1 MAPRRGRRAWAGETE
16 TRSDGSVEAS
26 SGFVASG
33 YRDAFTNRGS
43 QNPSPPSAVP
53 RAMASFSREFAV
65 IDTRLEYLELT
76 RAGAMEVF
84 AVDPAELASVHGVP
98 VPEHGAFVG
107 RVLPPESLEGEDA
120 AVLDVQTGAKTRVFR
135 RDAGQATV
143 VPAPRVAPGAL
154 RAHESSLVLLNDDW
168 FVLGLRF
175 EVDAEVRRA
184 FNLHGFASLGRGH
197 LRCFVVP
204 EDEDVGARVLVTV
217 GRHALEPAIA
227 GLDVFDAAEPPA
239 LDLLRAFVEGPTAA
253 PSPSTRER
261 GAERL
266 EPETETETETETDGD
281 KNARVRNAAGLF
293 PHQARTV
300 RWMASVEC
308 GAEGDDDCG
317 ASLRESEP
325 VRFGGRSLFP
335 SGRETK
341 RREEEEDADAAAAAA
356 AAAKGDR
363 RAGRFGAARAVEAA
377 LTSALRE
384 RCLSRERRDLRG
396 DLRDLRGRLQ
406 RPHRARDRLAFP
418 VRVIPRRRSRAAVWS
433 RTRRAPERRSSPPRS
448 SSAPRVESGL
458 TGLGR
463 TPFPERGV
471 SHTRPT
477 LVKA

>member
-16 TRSDGSVEAS
+16 TRSDGSVEGS

-33 YRDAFTNRGS
+33 YRDAFTNRDS
-43 QNPSPPSAVP
+43 QIPSPPSAVP

-356 AAAKGDR
+356 AAAGR
-363 RAGRFGAARAVEAA
+363 PPRWALRAAARGRGGSDVGFAC
-377 LTSALRE
+377 E
-384 RCLSRERRDLRG
+384 RCLSRERRDLR
-396 DLRDLRGRLQ
+396 DLRDLIARGT
-406 RPHRARDRLAFP
+406 DS
-418 VRVIPRRRSRAAVWS
+418 RS
-433 RTRRAPERRSSPPRS
+433 
-448 SSAPRVESGL
+448 L
-458 TGLGR
+458 
-463 TPFPERGV
+463 
-471 SHTRPT
+471 
-477 LVKA
+477 

>member
-1 MAPRRGRRAWAGETE
+1 M
-16 TRSDGSVEAS
+16 EAS

-53 RAMASFSREFAV
+53 RVMASFSREFAV

-253 PSPSTRER
+253 PSPSTR
-261 GAERL
+261 AS
-266 EPETETETETETDGD
+266 
-281 KNARVRNAAGLF
+281 AA
-293 PHQARTV
+293 PS
-300 RWMASVEC
+300 AS
-308 GAEGDDDCG
+308 
-317 ASLRESEP
+317 S
-325 VRFGGRSLFP
+325 
-335 SGRETK
+335 
-341 RREEEEDADAAAAAA
+341 
-356 AAAKGDR
+356 
-363 RAGRFGAARAVEAA
+363 
-377 LTSALRE
+377 
-384 RCLSRERRDLRG
+384 
-396 DLRDLRGRLQ
+396 
-406 RPHRARDRLAFP
+406 
-418 VRVIPRRRSRAAVWS
+418 PRRKPKPKPKPTATKTRGCETPPACS
-433 RTRRAPERRSSPPRS
+433 RTRRARCAGWRRWNAARRATTTAAHPCASPSRCASAGARCSPRGARPSAERRRKTPTPPPPPPPPRRATAALGAS
-448 SSAPRVESGL
+448 GPRARSRRL
-458 TGLGR
+458 
-463 TPFPERGV
+463 
-471 SHTRPT
+471 
-477 LVKA
+477 